1 MLISSSRSPSPPTRT
16 LCKYLASFLNCE
28 YVTRGKSGL
37 QDILYGMD
45 TETLLIVG
53 QYHGNPASLTFFDS
67 EGQQQL
73 SIWMNVVF
81 HDKPQKSSLKNSMPS
96 IKGGGKLAGLLGD
109 LLPEGDNNSRCAIE
123 VADELMG
130 FYCNGN
136 NLFNLKVKGFKTT
149 DD

>member
-1 MLISSSRSPSPPTRT
+1 
-16 LCKYLASFLNCE
+16 
-28 YVTRGKSGL
+28 
-37 QDILYGMD
+37 MD
-45 TETLLIVG
+45 AETLLIVG

-81 HDKPQKSSLKNSMPS
+81 YDKPKKSSSKGSMPA
-96 IKGGGKLAGLLGD
+96 IKGGGTLAGLLGE
-109 LLPEGDNNSRCAIE
+109 LLPESDNNSGCSIQ
-123 VADELMG
+123 VADDLMS

-136 NLFNLKVKGFKTT
+136 SLFNLKIKGFKTT

>member
-16 LCKYLASFLNCE
+16 LCKYLASFFHCE

-37 QDILYGMD
+37 EDILYGMD

-73 SIWMNVVF
+73 SIWMNIAF
-81 HDKPQKSSLKNSMPS
+81 HDKPKKSSSKGSMPA
-96 IKGGGKLAGLLGD
+96 IKGNGKLAGFLAD
-109 LLPEGDNNSRCAIE
+109 LLPESDNNSRCSIQ
-123 VADELMG
+123 VADDLMS
-130 FYCNGN
+130 FYCSGN
-136 NLFNLKVKGFKTT
+136 NLFNLKVKGFRTM
-149 DD
+149 DG

>member
-1 MLISSSRSPSPPTRT
+1 
-16 LCKYLASFLNCE
+16 
-28 YVTRGKSGL
+28 
-37 QDILYGMD
+37 MD
-45 TETLLIVG
+45 AETLLIVG

-81 HDKPQKSSLKNSMPS
+81 HDKPKKSSLKNSMPP
-96 IKGGGKLAGLLGD
+96 IKGGGGLAGLLGG
-109 LLPEGDNNSRCAIE
+109 LLPESDNKSRCLIQ
-123 VADELMG
+123 VTDDLMS

-149 DD
+149 AD

>member
-16 LCKYLASFLNCE
+16 LCKYLASFFNCK

-37 QDILYGMD
+37 QDILYDMD
-45 TETLLIVG
+45 TEILLIVG

-81 HDKPQKSSLKNSMPS
+81 HDKPQKSSLKNSIPS
-96 IKGGGKLAGLLGD
+96 IIGRGKLAGLLGD
-109 LLPEGDNNSRCAIE
+109 LLPESGNNSRCSIQ
-123 VADELMG
+123 VADDLMS
-130 FYCNGN
+130 FYCNDN
-136 NLFNLKVKGFKTT
+136 NLFNLKIKGFKTM